1 MELLVE
7 RLSES
12 DLYRGIVRVSK
23 DMLNRIGIS
32 PGDYIMITGRRKTCT
47 KVWATS
53 MKSKTIWMDD
63 IMAKNAGINFGEKVL
78 VAPVTPKVAEF
89 VEISCKE
96 QLSTHTWLPNLLAKS
111 EEELIRLITK
121 GRAVATGD
129 LLAVRGP
136 SSNRVVIFK
145 IIKTIPN
152 GFVVIGDNTK
162 IELKMGNDYVK
173 M

>member
-12 DLYRGIVRVSK
+12 DSYRGIARVSR
-23 DMLNRIGIS
+23 DALNRIGVS
-32 PGDYIMITGRRKTCT
+32 PGNYIIIAGKRKTCT

-53 MKSKTIWMDD
+53 AKSKTVWMDD
-63 IMAKNAGINFGEKVL
+63 IMAKNAGINFGEKVS

-89 VEISCKE
+89 IEVSCKD
-96 QLSTHTWLPNLLAKS
+96 QLSAHTWLPNLVAKS
-111 EEELIRLITK
+111 EEELIRLTTK
-121 GRAVATGD
+121 GRAIATGD
-129 LLAVRGP
+129 LLAIRGP

-162 IELKMGNDYVK
+162 IELKMENAVK

>member
-1 MELLVE
+1 ME

-12 DLYRGIVRVSK
+12 DSYRGIVRVGK
-23 DMLNRIGIS
+23 DALNRIGVS
-32 PGDYIMITGRRKTCT
+32 PGNYIIITGKRETCT

-53 MKSKTIWMDD
+53 AKSKTVWMDD
-63 IMAKNAGINFGEKVL
+63 IISKNAGVNFGEKVS

-89 VEISCKE
+89 VEVSCKD
-96 QLSTHTWLPNLLAKS
+96 QLSAHTWLPNLVAKS
-111 EEELIRLITK
+111 EEELMKLITK
-121 GRAVATGD
+121 GRAVATED

-152 GFVVIGDNTK
+152 RFVVIGDNTK
-162 IELKMGNDYVK
+162 IELRMENAVK

>member
-12 DLYRGIVRVSK
+12 DSYRGIARVSR
-23 DMLNRIGIS
+23 DALNRIGVS
-32 PGDYIMITGRRKTCT
+32 PGDYIIIAGKREICT
-47 KVWATS
+47 KAWATS
-53 MKSKTIWMDD
+53 AKSKTVWMDD
-63 IMAKNAGINFGEKVL
+63 IMAKNAGIDFGERIS

-136 SSNRVVIFK
+136 SSDRVVVFK
-145 IIKTIPN
+145 VIKTVPD
-152 GFVVIGDNTK
+152 GFVVIGGNTK
-162 IELKMGNDYVK
+162 IELKMENVVK